1 MPDRRY
7 APRSVSRTAR
17 ADSTPLAKGLR
28 KPNSCP
34 TLPRMTPP
42 KANKSTPV
50 RATRTTQTRPI
61 LCGAL
66 LSLLEE
72 RPFDQ
77 LTVREI
83 TAKAEIGYATFF
95 RHYPDKE
102 TLLHDLAASQ
112 ISDLLA
118 KALPILDVA
127 DTRSSA
133 RALCAYVWEHRK
145 LWSALLTGGAA
156 GTLKEEFIR
165 QAQQIAETRP
175 NPGMWLPHDL
185 SVVFS
190 VTGTV
195 EILAW
200 WLRQKDP
207 PSVDSMAEVVDYLV
221 VAPSMAQSTRRR
233 PLKQTK

>member
-7 APRSVSRTAR
+7 APRSV
-17 ADSTPLAKGLR
+17 LR
-28 KPNSCP
+28 KTNSCP
-34 TLPRMTPP
+34 TLRWMVPH
-42 KANKSTPV
+42 KVNESTPV

-66 LSLLEE
+66 LSLLEA

-83 TAKAEIGYATFF
+83 TAKAAIGYATFF

-102 TLLHDLAASQ
+102 ALLHDLAATQ

-118 KALPILDVA
+118 QALPILDA
-127 DTRSSA
+127 DDTRGSA
-133 RALCAYVWEHRK
+133 RALCAYVWERRK

-156 GTLKEEFIR
+156 STLKDEFIR
-165 QAQQIAETRP
+165 QAQQIAEARP
-175 NPGMWLPHDL
+175 NRGAWLPNDL

-207 PSVDSMAEVVDYLV
+207 PAVDRMAEVMDVLIV
-221 VAPSMAQSTRRR
+221 TPSMSQSRRHR
-233 PLKQTK
+233 PLLKHRK